1 MLLGTTSDSGSAFG
15 TLPPQPPG
23 TTLPPELAKNQ
34 TPVVCHH
41 QSPAS
46 ESLYKVQP
54 GPIRLSA
61 SSAEVGAEAVAEVGA
76 EPEAEAVSEA
86 EPSFEGACEGFG
98 VSAEPEAEAV
108 AEVGAWQ
115 VGGGGGGGG

>member
-1 MLLGTTSDSGSAFG
+1 MLLGSASDSGSAFG

-23 TTLPPELAKNQ
+23 TTLPPELVKNQ

-46 ESLYKVQP
+46 ESLYKVRP

-61 SSAEVGAEAVAEVGA
+61 SSALL
-76 EPEAEAVSEA
+76 
-86 EPSFEGACEGFG
+86 GACEGFG
-98 VSAEPEAEAV
+98 VSAEAEAEAV
-108 AEVGAWQ
+108 AEAGAWQ